1 MLNLLIVIIPSTNM
15 FVLKYLYLHYC
26 KYKYNKYWLY
36 CKLHPEKSLSQ
47 ELSVSLTDQ
56 LQLHSW
62 SFRLQSPTTRKHPS
76 YFVFNWIF
84 ASRVI
89 VYNLLRVQSVIGC
102 TEDMFEGFTDAIQI
116 ISFEEFEFV
125 SSSTVK
131 ILTTLLLSGLV
142 MSSDNDANFNLCHEE
157 TEHIY
162 HSHSRVF

>member
-1 MLNLLIVIIPSTNM
+1 
-15 FVLKYLYLHYC
+15 
-26 KYKYNKYWLY
+26 
-36 CKLHPEKSLSQ
+36 
-47 ELSVSLTDQ
+47 
-56 LQLHSW
+56 
-62 SFRLQSPTTRKHPS
+62 
-76 YFVFNWIF
+76 
-84 ASRVI
+84 
-89 VYNLLRVQSVIGC
+89 
-102 TEDMFEGFTDAIQI
+102 MFEGFTDAIQI